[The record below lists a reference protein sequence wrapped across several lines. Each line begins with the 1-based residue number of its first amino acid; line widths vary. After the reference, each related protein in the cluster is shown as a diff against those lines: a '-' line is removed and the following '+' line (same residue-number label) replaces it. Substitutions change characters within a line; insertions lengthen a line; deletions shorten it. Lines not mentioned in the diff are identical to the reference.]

1 MPPHLPERSHAI
13 AGDAA
18 ACATLLRSGSLTFFL
33 ASRVLPAIVRADA
46 TALYAFCRLADDAID
61 LGDDYERAL
70 RQLRARL
77 DGIYAADPLPLPVD
91 RALADVVRAH
101 AVPRTLLD
109 ALLEGFEWDAG
120 GRQYETLEQLTGYAA
135 RVAGTVGAMM
145 ALLRGVRAPEA
156 VARAC
161 DLGVA
166 MQLTNIARDV
176 GEDASRGRL
185 YLPRAWMREEG
196 LDPEGW
202 LNAPQHNAPLARV
215 IERVLVAA
223 DHLYRQADAGIVT
236 LPRGCRPAIRAARL
250 LYAEIGQEVRRRG
263 HDSIS
268 SRAVVPAGRKAV
280 LLSQALSAGRGLKRD
295 ASVQTL
301 DAILFLVDAVQRM
314 PHPVAARMP
323 AAWWRYDQRLL
334 RVLALFEDLGHR
346 DRLAY
351 APVTPQ
357 RLS

>member
-1 MPPHLPERSHAI
+1 MSPRSPDLLHAT

-18 ACATLLRSGSLTFFL
+18 ACAALLRGGSLTFFL
-33 ASRVLPAIVRADA
+33 ASRVLPAGVRADA

-70 RQLRARL
+70 RQLRSRL
-77 DGIYAADPLPLPVD
+77 DGIYAAAPLSFPVD

-101 AVPRTLLD
+101 ALPRTLLE

-120 GRQYETLEQLTGYAA
+120 GRQYETLEQLTDYAA

-145 ALLRGVRAPEA
+145 ALLMGVRGADA

-196 LDPEGW
+196 LDPDAW
-202 LNAPQHNAPLARV
+202 LSAPKYSAELARV

-223 DHLYRQADAGIVT
+223 DRLYRQADAGIAC

-250 LYAEIGQEVRRRG
+250 LYAEIGHEVRRRG
-263 HDSIS
+263 HDAVAR
-268 SRAVVPAGRKAV
+268 RAVVPAQRKVV
-280 LLSQALSAGRGLKRD
+280 LLSQALSAGNGRKHE

-301 DAILFLVDAVQRM
+301 DAILFLVEAVQRM
-314 PHPVAARMP
+314 PLPVAARVP

-351 APVTPQ
+351 AAATPRQ
-357 RLS
+357 LS